1 MPVFLDERTSLETWL
16 PPSPANERN
25 MKQSFGQDEVPKQ
38 RVWEPERN
46 FGGNKSEIP
55 RSEPIRTGPRKQ
67 IPNE

>member
-1 MPVFLDERTSLETWL
+1 MPVFLDERTSLETRL

-46 FGGNKSEIP
+46 FEGNKSSARAGWTLASQRAI
-55 RSEPIRTGPRKQ
+55 
-67 IPNE
+67 N